1 MPKEKF
7 LKFGGM
13 KFKALVNP
21 KEINTY
27 VRSLSEDQR
36 SSMFEVAK
44 ELENQGMI
52 EFTGPL
58 KSEVVDDSCL

>member
-1 MPKEKF
+1 M
-7 LKFGGM
+7 KFGGM
-13 KFKALVNP
+13 KFKALANP

-27 VRSLSEDQR
+27 VRSLPEDQR

-58 KSEVVDDSCL
+58 NSEVFDDSCL

>member
-13 KFKALVNP
+13 KFKALANP
-21 KEINTY
+21 KEINNY
-27 VRSLSEDQR
+27 VRNLPEGR
-36 SSMFEVAK
+36 RTSMFEVAK
-44 ELENQGMI
+44 ELADKGMI

-58 KSEVVDDSCL
+58 NSEAVDDACL